1 MYIGIV
7 LLRWQIIVVCFLYAL
22 LGGVLYITFA
32 PKEYRAE
39 GKIMIYRDPTLR
51 MANPAGKTHM
61 NHRYLMRSDKLRS
74 RVVDKLMPKWG
85 EKMGNRQTM
94 MLPVN
99 IHGVRGV
106 RSMLSVSVRTRHREY
121 GEEFLDLLLKEHWKH
136 WQDIQMDATDEAVGL
151 LETKLAELRESI
163 EEAENRL
170 IEYKRLY
177 DIPRLEA
184 KGSMESRYLQ
194 ALMSRRNALTTEL
207 LMLEAQ
213 HPVLKDENVG
223 VITDVARLTR
233 ETGAIEP
240 VRGEGGSEAE
250 VEEGEGGNL
259 EMSKRRVQ
267 PTEQEVMEERGW
279 RNLRVRLEE
288 LKQKEER
295 LSENLKPE
303 HPRIV
308 EVRNEIGRIENKLD
322 VAAKIAADKL
332 KDRHRAIKIAI
343 EALESAEYKWKGKN
357 VLASQRR
364 AELSR
369 IANVLERYEENY
381 NTLYER
387 LHDTRVSERLKAQNF
402 EIVEPVKA
410 GKNPVWPDA
419 GKILMMVLVL
429 GLGAGAGIT
438 VLAQIMDNRI
448 QSVEDI
454 EKGLGIPFIGGVP
467 YWAHGGLERAVRP
480 IVTEEHSAGAL
491 EAYRSLRTTILNELD
506 KRGEKVAMFTSADSR
521 EGKTLTV
528 LNIAILTAQMGKK
541 VLLVDMDLRKGRL
554 HRSLDVDREPGISDV
569 LRSGTPLKD
578 FVLESQYENLSFIPT
593 GSAVDDAAEIL
604 QSADLRDVFD
614 EAIDEYDYIFMDT
627 SPVLRVTDMAIIAS
641 QGLGISLFISRADAT
656 PKPLVKYALDMLSEA
671 RVLGLILNSIEFNKV
686 GSLYYSYQYPAYAY
700 YSNAYAYGYDYYY
713 YDYGD
718 KRGQR
723 KSRGRRHP
731 LKGIKQNASRWFRRM
746 FLPMD

>member
-1 MYIGIV
+1 
-7 LLRWQIIVVCFLYAL
+7 
-22 LGGVLYITFA
+22 
-32 PKEYRAE
+32 
-39 GKIMIYRDPTLR
+39 
-51 MANPAGKTHM
+51 
-61 NHRYLMRSDKLRS
+61 
-74 RVVDKLMPKWG
+74 
-85 EKMGNRQTM
+85 
-94 MLPVN
+94 
-99 IHGVRGV
+99 
-106 RSMLSVSVRTRHREY
+106 VRTRHREY

-151 LETKLAELRESI
+151 LQTKLAELRESI

-467 YWAHGGLERAVRP
+467 YWAHGGL
-480 IVTEEHSAGAL
+480 
-491 EAYRSLRTTILNELD
+491 
-506 KRGEKVAMFTSADSR
+506 
-521 EGKTLTV
+521 
-528 LNIAILTAQMGKK
+528 
-541 VLLVDMDLRKGRL
+541 
-554 HRSLDVDREPGISDV
+554 
-569 LRSGTPLKD
+569 
-578 FVLESQYENLSFIPT
+578 
-593 GSAVDDAAEIL
+593 
-604 QSADLRDVFD
+604 
-614 EAIDEYDYIFMDT
+614 
-627 SPVLRVTDMAIIAS
+627 
-641 QGLGISLFISRADAT
+641 
-656 PKPLVKYALDMLSEA
+656 
-671 RVLGLILNSIEFNKV
+671 
-686 GSLYYSYQYPAYAY
+686 
-700 YSNAYAYGYDYYY
+700 
-713 YDYGD
+713 
-718 KRGQR
+718 
-723 KSRGRRHP
+723 
-731 LKGIKQNASRWFRRM
+731 
-746 FLPMD
+746 